1 MGASSSGTGG
11 AADLESGAPGG
22 PPAYTEPEQALAA
35 AQQASCA
42 ASGGAP
48 VKLPKRFSRAGWGLG
63 SSSKSKKRA
72 EGVIRSPL
80 LADTAE
86 RSDDVPSGSSSS
98 GGGLQS
104 YSAPPEEGGAQA
116 SEEDNDAEEMCTVGG
131 EVWVRIHTWK
141 CGPGHVFYRFEGL
154 SVCA

>member
-1 MGASSSGTGG
+1 M
-11 AADLESGAPGG
+11 
-22 PPAYTEPEQALAA
+22 EPEQALAA

-63 SSSKSKKRA
+63 SSSKNKKRT

-98 GGGLQS
+98 GGQQYL
-104 YSAPPEEGGAQA
+104 APPEEGGAQVT
-116 SEEDNDAEEMCTVGG
+116 EDDNDAEEMCTVGG
-131 EVWVRIHTWK
+131 EVWVAIH
-141 CGPGHVFYRFEGL
+141 GPGRAFDKLFRH
-154 SVCA
+154 SDCA